1 MQEHECPLSLFSSS
15 PKKTRRTKWTKAEQ
29 LSAQGNL
36 FEKMLIHRQQ
46 VEDSRDGKPQKI
58 IMMSRSLLL
67 CGLPY
72 CPTDATE
79 ITRVARTGSGKT
91 QVTYYALGHD
101 KSGKGLP
108 MARGADR
115 TYLYWAIDRAIK
127 SNSRF
132 VPFDT
137 AKEFFDDMGIAP
149 HGSAYRSLR
158 DTQQRL
164 SGLLIMVEHFT
175 NDGKSDGAR
184 EKIDIFDACRLPK
197 SIVSDG
203 DPSDIA
209 MGLRFSEKFFNDFVQ
224 RPIPF
229 LLPMLKTLSGK
240 PQMQDYVLFLHHR
253 SFAARSNSCI
263 PWDVLRAQLWQD
275 DSLLRRLRVRMDEA
289 IAVLRIAWP
298 ELNAKTTDEGL
309 SIGPPLGRMH
319 MISTG

>member
-1 MQEHECPLSLFSSS
+1 MHEQELPLSLLPIPS
-15 PKKTRRTKWTKAEQ
+15 KKQRRAKWTRAEQ

-36 FEKMLIHRQQ
+36 FAKMLIHRDQ
-46 VEDSRDGKPQKI
+46 VQDLRDGKPQKI

-101 KSGKGLP
+101 ASGKGLP

-127 SNSRF
+127 SNNRF
-132 VPFDT
+132 VPFNA

-149 HGSAYRSLR
+149 HGSAYQALR
-158 DTQQRL
+158 ETQQRL

-175 NDGKSDGAR
+175 DEGRVDGAR
-184 EKIDIFDACRLPK
+184 EKIDIFDGCRLPK
-197 SIVSDG
+197 SIVPDG
-203 DPSDIA
+203 KVSDIA

-224 RPIPF
+224 RPVPF
-229 LLPMLKTLSGK
+229 LLPMLRTLSGK

-263 PWDVLRAQLWQD
+263 SWDTLRAQLWQD

-289 IAVLRIAWP
+289 ILVLRMAWP
-298 ELNAKTTDEGL
+298 ELNAKTTADGL
-309 SIGPPLGRMH
+309 IIGPPLRRMH
-319 MISTG
+319 MISTA